1 MIELDINRIV
11 VILLIFALLYA
22 LYTYQQ
28 QIPTI
33 NLPALNFSKFNL
45 LASSNNNNSNNNNNN
60 NNNTNDNKNTNNNT
74 KSANANSND
83 NENKNKTEA
92 SGKKENIEIAKE
104 VNYDLISI
112 DNMSSGSIGS
122 LMDFNS
128 TDKKPD
134 NMSQM
139 SFESAISD
147 YIKNSQDKEMED
159 FFF

>member
-60 NNNTNDNKNTNNNT
+60 NNNTND
-74 KSANANSND
+74 
-83 NENKNKTEA
+83 NKNKTEA